1 MIKALEQIRRM
12 RGGAQS
18 HLMRCSDGNY
28 YVVKFQNNLQHRRIL
43 VNELLGTRLASR
55 LGLPTAPVEVV
66 EVGAELIRLTPEL
79 CIELPRSRTQ
89 CAAGLQFGS
98 RYAGDPRQLTL
109 HDFLPDEKLRE
120 VENLHDFAGMLVFDK
135 WACNT
140 NGRQT
145 VFFEEEARTSAGTSG
160 GATPPGAAAAGLAPR
175 LGQSEVARGTLAQG
189 EGTREEVRE
198 VAGRGRAYRT
208 VMIDQGFGFN
218 AGEWNF
224 PDAPLRGL
232 YARSRVY
239 EGVTGM
245 VSFGPWLERLEKGVR
260 AEEFTFVGDPMRI
273 DYGYRRNGTRGF
285 VQTLSVSR
293 APGDVKSLA
302 YTVER
307 IRNRLAASE
316 FTAVTDVHLLAENE
330 RHQFVR
336 ETLRD
341 AGVEAVPLE
350 GLAVWTAKMRPM
362 IQ

>member
-1 MIKALEQIRRM
+1 MIKALEEIRRM

-28 YVVKFQNNLQHRRIL
+28 YVVKFQNNPQHRRIL

-79 CIELPRSRTQ
+79 CVELPRARTP

-98 RYAGDPRQLTL
+98 RYPGDPRQMAL

-145 VFFEEEARTSAGTSG
+145 VFFEEAARTG
-160 GATPPGAAAAGLAPR
+160 GVTPEAAAAGLAPR
-175 LGQSEVARGTLAQG
+175 LGQSEVARGTMPRG
-189 EGTREEVRE
+189 ESGRGEQRGEVRE
-198 VAGRGRAYRT
+198 EAGRGRAYRT
-208 VMIDQGFGFN
+208 VMIDQGFCFN

-245 VSFGPWLERLEKGVR
+245 DSFGPWLERMEKRITEKVLAEL
-260 AEEFTFVGDPMRI
+260 AEEIPPSWYED
-273 DYGYRRNGTRGF
+273 DYDAVLRLLEQLQRRKPR
-285 VQTLSVSR
+285 VEELILS
-293 APGDVKSLA
+293 AKSS
-302 YTVER
+302 
-307 IRNRLAASE
+307 NRHPFASW
-316 FTAVTDVHLLAENE
+316 
-330 RHQFVR
+330 R
-336 ETLRD
+336 
-341 AGVEAVPLE
+341 
-350 GLAVWTAKMRPM
+350 
-362 IQ
+362 

>member
-28 YVVKFQNNLQHRRIL
+28 YVVKFQNNPQHRRIL

-79 CIELPRSRTQ
+79 CIELPRSRTP

-98 RYAGDPRQLTL
+98 RYPGDPRQMTL

-120 VENLHDFAGMLVFDK
+120 VGNLHDFAGMLVFDK

-145 VFFEEEARTSAGTSG
+145 VFFEDT
-160 GATPPGAAAAGLAPR
+160 AAGLAPGAGKAGA
-175 LGQSEVARGTLAQG
+175 GQGEVTRGTPPRGQG
-189 EGTREEVRE
+189 ASAGALDKAREETV
-198 VAGRGRAYRT
+198 RGRAYKT
-208 VMIDQGFGFN
+208 VMIDQGFCFN

-245 VSFGPWLERLEKGVR
+245 DSFGPWLERLEKRVTEKVLAEL
-260 AEEFTFVGDPMRI
+260 AEEIPPAWYEDDYDAVLRLLEQLHRRKPRVEELILSAKSSNRQPFV
-273 DYGYRRNGTRGF
+273 
-285 VQTLSVSR
+285 
-293 APGDVKSLA
+293 AWK
-302 YTVER
+302 
-307 IRNRLAASE
+307 
-316 FTAVTDVHLLAENE
+316 
-330 RHQFVR
+330 
-336 ETLRD
+336 
-341 AGVEAVPLE
+341 
-350 GLAVWTAKMRPM
+350 
-362 IQ
+362 

>member
-18 HLMRCSDGNY
+18 HLMRCADGNY
-28 YVVKFQNNLQHRRIL
+28 YVVKFQNNPQHRRIL

-79 CIELPRSRTQ
+79 CIELPRSRTP

-98 RYAGDPRQLTL
+98 RYPGDPRQMAL

-120 VENLHDFAGMLVFDK
+120 VRNLHEFAGMLVFDK

-145 VFFEEEARTSAGTSG
+145 VFFEEAARPGGGTTG
-160 GATPPGAAAAGLAPR
+160 
-175 LGQSEVARGTLAQG
+175 LGQAEVTRGTLPRT
-189 EGTREEVRE
+189 EGLRETPREDLREE
-198 VAGRGRAYRT
+198 AGRGRAYRT
-208 VMIDQGFGFN
+208 VMIDQGFCFN

-245 VSFGPWLERLEKGVR
+245 DSFAPWLERLEK
-260 AEEFTFVGDPMRI
+260 RI
-273 DYGYRRNGTRGF
+273 TEK
-285 VQTLSVSR
+285 V
-293 APGDVKSLA
+293 
-302 YTVER
+302 
-307 IRNRLAASE
+307 
-316 FTAVTDVHLLAENE
+316 LAELGE
-330 RHQFVR
+330 EIPPAWYEDDYDAV
-336 ETLRD
+336 LRLLEQLQRRKPL
-341 AGVEAVPLE
+341 VEELI
-350 GLAVWTAKMRPM
+350 LSAKSSNRQPFASWR
-362 IQ
+362 

>member
-1 MIKALEQIRRM
+1 M

-28 YVVKFQNNLQHRRIL
+28 YVVKFQNNPQHRRIL

-79 CIELPRSRTQ
+79 CIELPRSRTP

-98 RYAGDPRQLTL
+98 RYPGDPRQMAL

-120 VENLHDFAGMLVFDK
+120 VDNLHDFAGMLVFDK
-135 WACNT
+135 WVCNT

-145 VFFEEEARTSAGTSG
+145 VFFEETARTG
-160 GATPPGAAAAGLAPR
+160 GETTRPGQA
-175 LGQSEVARGTLAQG
+175 EVARGTLPPA
-189 EGTREEVRE
+189 EGLREGSREESRE
-198 VAGRGRAYRT
+198 EAGRGRAYRT
-208 VMIDQGFGFN
+208 VMIDQGFCFN

-245 VSFGPWLERLEKGVR
+245 DSFGPWLERLEKRVTEKVLAQL
-260 AEEFTFVGDPMRI
+260 AEEIPPAWYED
-273 DYGYRRNGTRGF
+273 DYDALLRLLEQLQRRKPR
-285 VQTLSVSR
+285 VEELILS
-293 APGDVKSLA
+293 AKSS
-302 YTVER
+302 
-307 IRNRLAASE
+307 NRQPFASW
-316 FTAVTDVHLLAENE
+316 
-330 RHQFVR
+330 R
-336 ETLRD
+336 
-341 AGVEAVPLE
+341 
-350 GLAVWTAKMRPM
+350 
-362 IQ
+362 

>member
-18 HLMRCSDGNY
+18 HLMRCSDENY
-28 YVVKFQNNLQHRRIL
+28 YVVKFQNNPQHRRIL

-79 CIELPRSRTQ
+79 CIELPRSRTP

-98 RYAGDPRQLTL
+98 RYPGDPRRMTL

-135 WACNT
+135 WVCNT

-145 VFFEEEARTSAGTSG
+145 VFFEETVRAAG
-160 GATPPGAAAAGLAPR
+160 GATEKVAPGTASAGPPRG
-175 LGQSEVARGTLAQG
+175 EVARETSARG
-189 EGTREEVRE
+189 EGTRE
-198 VAGRGRAYRT
+198 VAPEKTGRGRAYRT
-208 VMIDQGFGFN
+208 VMIDQGFCFN

-245 VSFGPWLERLEKGVR
+245 DSFGPWLGRLEKRITEKVLAEL
-260 AEEFTFVGDPMRI
+260 AEEIPPAWYED
-273 DYGYRRNGTRGF
+273 DYDAVLRLLEQLQRRKPR
-285 VQTLSVSR
+285 VEELILSARS
-293 APGDVKSLA
+293 S
-302 YTVER
+302 
-307 IRNRLAASE
+307 NRQPFMSW
-316 FTAVTDVHLLAENE
+316 
-330 RHQFVR
+330 R
-336 ETLRD
+336 
-341 AGVEAVPLE
+341 
-350 GLAVWTAKMRPM
+350 
-362 IQ
+362 